1 MGRIGFPARLLEG
14 EPGAE
19 GDFLS
24 ALILFGFLLLL
35 VVTVGGLL
43 WLPIALIRRRGRA
56 AAFLWSAASLA
67 VIGGVGMGIWMR
79 VGEPPTI
86 EGLELLAVTLKER
99 PDAPMAGVYV
109 HGSYAF
115 VGGQSTGYYA
125 PDKQGIRILDISDPA
140 SPLLVRRIPL
150 RGQGFGGGDHS
161 HGDAVATHIE
171 TAAFQGDVAMVL
183 QGVPDRLSVDEY
195 PRPYGIWD
203 VTDPGNPQFLTVLN
217 LGTSAVDVG
226 DDTPSD
232 SKAVAG
238 HYFYALYRQGPLHK
252 SEDDLEEHLR
262 NIDDHLPVVDISD
275 PSNPLVVGDWH
286 DVDPGE
292 QLIGLS
298 INKAGTRAYVVGVD
312 VIPKNGGHRHS
323 KSIIYVLDVRDP
335 TAPVELGRYV
345 YPYQNYLPHAVPNE
359 DDTLLVFADGSG
371 PCSQKAALRF
381 LDVSEPSSIH
391 EVSVFEL
398 AGSDRCYLWETA
410 DVDEATD
417 MVVKGKLV
425 YSTWM
430 AGGLRVIDFSDPA
443 NPVEAGKFILSPGSP
458 WLSDVALF
466 GDVVL
471 ATEIWNAGLY
481 LLR

>member
-1 MGRIGFPARLLEG
+1 MTAAATVLAGASLATFGAILGLSTVARVRSGGSAAWAVVLGAVAAVVIAAFIWLTWGLEG

-99 PDAPMAGVYV
+99 PDVPMAGVYV

-335 TAPVELGRYV
+335 TALWNSAATCTHTRII
-345 YPYQNYLPHAVPNE
+345 YLMRCRTRMIPSWSSRTA
-359 DDTLLVFADGSG
+359 ADHVAKRQHSASWMSLS
-371 PCSQKAALRF
+371 PARSTRC
-381 LDVSEPSSIH
+381 PSS
-391 EVSVFEL
+391 S
-398 AGSDRCYLWETA
+398 
-410 DVDEATD
+410 
-417 MVVKGKLV
+417 
-425 YSTWM
+425 
-430 AGGLRVIDFSDPA
+430 
-443 NPVEAGKFILSPGSP
+443 
-458 WLSDVALF
+458 
-466 GDVVL
+466 
-471 ATEIWNAGLY
+471 
-481 LLR
+481 